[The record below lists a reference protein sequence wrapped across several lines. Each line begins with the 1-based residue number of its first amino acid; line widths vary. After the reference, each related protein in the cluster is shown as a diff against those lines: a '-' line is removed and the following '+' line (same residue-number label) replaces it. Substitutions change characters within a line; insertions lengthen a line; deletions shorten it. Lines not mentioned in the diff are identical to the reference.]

1 MIRCPVCGKWFTDSD
16 NIIMETH
23 LVKKHNMRITIDT
36 MSYEDIDK
44 KIRNGGLRKI

>member
-23 LVKKHNMRITIDT
+23 LVKKHNMRITIDR
-36 MSYEDIDK
+36 MSYEDISR
-44 KIRNGGLRKI
+44 KIRKQKKRRE